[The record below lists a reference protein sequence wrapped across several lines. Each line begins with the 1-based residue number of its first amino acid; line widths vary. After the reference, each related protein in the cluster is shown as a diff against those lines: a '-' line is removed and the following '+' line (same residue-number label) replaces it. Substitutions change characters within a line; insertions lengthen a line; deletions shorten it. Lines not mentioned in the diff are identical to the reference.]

1 MRNRQLSAQSVFIQL
16 IAVLVVL
23 AVIVFWQKDF
33 LYELYLGR
41 NQSRI
46 GLIINLAIAVLFVL
60 GIIRICLLLNF
71 YQTQADHLTFFSE
84 NVRRDAELIRSVDR
98 DSLVGRRYTAFRQ
111 SQLLK
116 APVNH
121 SALASVSVAEESS
134 RLGFPKFVNNVLIL
148 TGVFGTIVSLSIA
161 LLGASDMIASTTEIG
176 GLGTV
181 IQGMSS
187 ALSTTMTAIIAF
199 FIFSYFYQCL
209 TDIQTNCISR
219 LEYVTTTQIVPMFF
233 TEPDAMVNDYSNL
246 IASMA
251 EVVNSLQQQHEQ
263 FLHVN
268 SGIEKSLTELTDQIN
283 YSSRGFEK
291 IIQLLSE
298 GFRLSERDKH

>member
-1 MRNRQLSAQSVFIQL
+1 MTNRQISAQSVFIQL
-16 IAVLVVL
+16 IAVLAVL
-23 AVIVFWQKDF
+23 AIIVFWQKDF
-33 LYELYLGR
+33 LYQLYLGR

-46 GLIINLAIAVLFVL
+46 GLVINVAIAVLFTL
-60 GIIRICLLLNF
+60 GVIRICLLLKF
-71 YQTQADHLTFFSE
+71 YQGQTEQISHFSD
-84 NVRRDAELIRSVDR
+84 NVRSDELQARSVDR
-98 DSLVGRRYTAFRQ
+98 NSLVGKRYTAFRQ

-116 APVNH
+116 APINH

-209 TDIQTNCISR
+209 TDIQTNCVSQ
-219 LEYVTTTQIVPMFF
+219 LEYVTTTQIVPMFY
-233 TEPDAMVNDYSNL
+233 TEPDAIVHDYSNL
-246 IASMA
+246 ISSMSQ
-251 EVVNSLQQQHEQ
+251 VVNSLQQQHEQ
-263 FLHVN
+263 FLQTS
-268 SGIEKSLTELTDQIN
+268 SGIEKSIADLSEQVGQ
-283 YSSRGFEK
+283 SSQAFDK
-291 IIQLLSE
+291 IIHLLSE
-298 GFRLSERDKH
+298 GFRLSERDK

>member
-1 MRNRQLSAQSVFIQL
+1 MINRQLSAQSVFIQL
-16 IAVLVVL
+16 VAVLAAL
-23 AVIVFWQKDF
+23 AIIILWQREF
-33 LYELYLGR
+33 IFELYLGT
-41 NQSRI
+41 NHTPI
-46 GLIINLAIAVLFVL
+46 GLAINIAIGVLFIL
-60 GIIRICLLLNF
+60 GIIRICMLLKF
-71 YQTQADHLTFFSE
+71 YQQQTDQIAHFSE
-84 NVRRDAELIRSVDR
+84 NVRRDTELTRSVDR
-98 DSLVGRRYTAFRQ
+98 NSLVGLRYTAFRQ

-116 APVNH
+116 SPVNH

-233 TEPDAMVNDYSNL
+233 KEPEAMVNDYSNL
-246 IASMA
+246 ISSMA
-251 EVVNSLQQQHEQ
+251 QVVNSLQLQHER
-263 FLHVN
+263 FLQVN
-268 SGIEKSLTELTDQIN
+268 SGIEKSLAELSEQIN
-283 YSSRGFEK
+283 HTSQGFEK
-291 IIQLLSE
+291 IIHLLSE
-298 GFRLSERDKH
+298 GFRLSERD

>member
-1 MRNRQLSAQSVFIQL
+1 MTNRQLSAQSVFIQL

-23 AVIVFWQKDF
+23 AIIVLWQKDF

-46 GLIINLAIAVLFVL
+46 GLIINAAIGVLFAL
-60 GIIRICLLLNF
+60 GIIRICLLLKF
-71 YQTQADHLTFFSE
+71 YQQQAEQIAHFSE
-84 NVRRDAELIRSVDR
+84 NVRRDTELTRSVDR
-98 DSLVGRRYTAFRQ
+98 NSLVGMRYTAFRQ

-116 APVNH
+116 SPINH

-161 LLGASDMIASTTEIG
+161 LLGASDMIGSTTEIG

-199 FIFSYFYQCL
+199 FIFSYFYQW
-209 TDIQTNCISR
+209 S
-219 LEYVTTTQIVPMFF
+219 
-233 TEPDAMVNDYSNL
+233 
-246 IASMA
+246 
-251 EVVNSLQQQHEQ
+251 
-263 FLHVN
+263 
-268 SGIEKSLTELTDQIN
+268 
-283 YSSRGFEK
+283 
-291 IIQLLSE
+291 
-298 GFRLSERDKH
+298 

>member
-1 MRNRQLSAQSVFIQL
+1 MTNRQLSAQSVFIQL

-23 AVIVFWQKDF
+23 TIIVLWQKDF

-46 GLIINLAIAVLFVL
+46 GLVINVAIGVLFVL
-60 GIIRICLLLNF
+60 GIIRICSLLKF
-71 YQTQADHLTFFSE
+71 YQQQTEQIAHFSE
-84 NVRRDAELIRSVDR
+84 NVRRDTELTRSVDR
-98 DSLVGRRYTAFRQ
+98 NSLVGMRYTAFRQ

-116 APVNH
+116 SPVNH
-121 SALASVSVAEESS
+121 SALASVSVAEESG

-209 TDIQTNCISR
+209 TDIQTNCISK

-233 TEPDAMVNDYSNL
+233 TEPEAMVNDYSNL
-246 IASMA
+246 ITSMA
-251 EVVNSLQQQHEQ
+251 QVVNALEHQHQQ
-263 FLHVN
+263 FLQTT
-268 SGIEKSLTELTDQIN
+268 SGIERSLTELTGQIN
-283 YSSRGFEK
+283 HSSQSFEK
-291 IIQLLSE
+291 IIHLLSE
-298 GFRLSERDKH
+298 GFRLSERDN